1 MLRTRLDCFQTN
13 LVLQAANVPE
23 PRCARRTGKAVCCG
37 RSRAQTQRIFRRG
50 PKDDGVGNP
59 CKCRV
64 AVFLRPRGAKEPG
77 EQRTKSHEQNQDDSS
92 KRAVCACSL
101 DLRLPSHLPAALPAA
116 RTRCRPERPRIS
128 TCLLRRNFR
137 QGSRFGG
144 PRGTARISGG
154 KGLHFLRAILC
165 VWILAE

>member
-1 MLRTRLDCFQTN
+1 MLRTRLDCFQTH

-128 TCLLRRNFR
+128 TRSEEHTSELQSRGHLVCRLLLEKKKYTVNHRHYRDA
-137 QGSRFGG
+137 G
-144 PRGTARISGG
+144 
-154 KGLHFLRAILC
+154 
-165 VWILAE
+165 W